1 MLGDAFIARIFD
13 DDDGFKRLDFT
24 LDECS
29 SDAAWM
35 KKAKALATDRQA
47 NVEACN
53 ARWQS

>member
-1 MLGDAFIARIFD
+1 MLSAKPSLRNKCSATPSSRAYD

-35 KKAKALATDRQA
+35 KKAKALYR
-47 NVEACN
+47 
-53 ARWQS
+53 